1 MKLKKTLLITGKI
14 DDFMIVFSMKKA
26 RDGTW
31 EFFNQ
36 IHKAQQED
44 WNHFIPSR
52 DQKVAKIIYFI
63 NPSGLIS
70 KIVLG
75 IIRIG
80 EKRAAIE
87 QIEVVG

>member
-31 EFFNQ
+31 AFFNQ

-63 NPSGLIS
+63 NY
-70 KIVLG
+70 
-75 IIRIG
+75 IRIIIFIYFT
-80 EKRAAIE
+80 ETYNF
-87 QIEVVG
+87 